1 MLNPESFIYKLL
13 HRRGCTF
20 GQRFFRLLIVTGP
33 MLVALEVLFSGV
45 WKQPTL
51 LPWFVVFAIPGTLLF
66 VTLEA
71 AFEHT
76 ISKVNK

>member
-1 MLNPESFIYKLL
+1 
-13 HRRGCTF
+13 
-20 GQRFFRLLIVTGP
+20 